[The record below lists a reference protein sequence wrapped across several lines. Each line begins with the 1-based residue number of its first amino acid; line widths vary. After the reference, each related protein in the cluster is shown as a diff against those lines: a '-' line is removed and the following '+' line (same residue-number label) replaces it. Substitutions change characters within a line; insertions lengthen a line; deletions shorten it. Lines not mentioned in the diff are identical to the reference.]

1 MSNNNGL
8 NPLPLFNNNKSLYG
22 TRTQTNQSSKKISI
36 IEDKTTLEPAR
47 PTPSSPIISSTNL
60 NTNNQRSTSISISTS
75 SELSPSQIRKK
86 IQIQKQALNSFD
98 LKQMH
103 EHVYQELDEWKNSMY
118 NRIRSMK
125 DRMLKENTDSYEE
138 LMKLQNLMKEILEDK
153 LIKQLSV
160 MKNNPQLINSE
171 ELDEIEQNLKQI
183 KDEIDY
189 MRKFDSQLDS
199 SNVQINGELQLNKT
213 TDFSK
218 HQPLPH
224 PPPSPPPPQSLAS
237 IPDIISKSPSPSPVE
252 YKPIPPV
259 WTDATRQG
267 LNNLSHYLPFRLL
280 IPNYVREELIKSLD
294 IEQFNDVL
302 KLSCQS
308 TIECILTII
317 DQNDLDGSIDIL
329 TDLMVAFKCSS
340 NQYEIR
346 LLFQKK
352 FISIITGKR
361 NERLERLRDKYQL
374 DMVKVFPQTCP
385 QSDERVV
392 LLRCQ
397 HSEYIIYC
405 IREIIQNVL
414 EQAHF
419 TDEDSNQSYLMY
431 DPSINYDES
440 CAHEYGAYKPNDTYE
455 IISNKNIAASFE
467 DLTEPK
473 QRSIISINSSSSSS
487 LSKNRYNY
495 EDAPLNYDDTEPESD
510 DNDDDDDFQRSKS
523 SDDKRIFVK
532 ELNYVKGR
540 QVGLL
545 IGPFGQHITQIREQT
560 GAKIHLTND
569 DNEPSVIKGT
579 KCQIKQALRLIKEC
593 LQTQKPIPRTAY
605 KGGRRR

>member
-22 TRTQTNQSSKKISI
+22 ARTQTNQSSKKISL

-47 PTPSSPIISSTNL
+47 PTPSSPIISSTNS
-60 NTNNQRSTSISISTS
+60 NTNNQRPTSISIPTS
-75 SELSPSQIRKK
+75 SELSPSQIHKH
-86 IQIQKQALNSFD
+86 IQLQWQALNSFD

-103 EHVYQELDEWKNSMY
+103 AHVYQELDEWKKSMY
-118 NRIRSMK
+118 NRILSMK
-125 DRMLKENTDSYEE
+125 NHMLEENTHSYQQ
-138 LMKLQNLMKEILEDK
+138 LLGLQNLMKKLLEDE
-153 LIKQLSV
+153 LIKSLLM
-160 MKNNPQLINSE
+160 MKSNPQLINSE
-171 ELDEIEQNLKQI
+171 ELDKIEKNSNQM

-189 MRKFDSQLDS
+189 MKKFDSQLDT
-199 SNVQINGELQLNKT
+199 SNVQITGELQLNKT

-224 PPPSPPPPQSLAS
+224 PQPSPPPQSAPPIPDTIPQSS
-237 IPDIISKSPSPSPVE
+237 SSSPIE
-252 YKPIPPV
+252 YNKPTPPV

-267 LNNLSHYLPFRLL
+267 LNDLSRYLPFRLL
-280 IPNYVREELIKSLD
+280 IPNYVRQELIKSLD

-302 KLSCQS
+302 TLSCQS
-308 TIECILTII
+308 SIECILTII
-317 DQNDLDGSIDIL
+317 DQKDLDASIDIL

-340 NQYEIR
+340 DQYEIR

-374 DMVKVFPQTCP
+374 DMVKVFLQTCP

-405 IREIIQNVL
+405 IREIMQNIL

-419 TDEDSNQSYLMY
+419 TDEDSNQSYPMY

-440 CAHEYGAYKPNDTYE
+440 CAHEYGAYKPNDTCE
-455 IISNKNIAASFE
+455 IMSNSNIAASSE

-473 QRSIISINSSSSSS
+473 QQSTMSINSSSSSS
-487 LSKNRYNY
+487 LSKNRHNY

-510 DNDDDDDFQRSKS
+510 DNDDDFQSSKI

-579 KCQIKQALRLIKEC
+579 KSQIKQALRLIKEC

>member
-22 TRTQTNQSSKKISI
+22 ARTQTNQSSKKISL

-47 PTPSSPIISSTNL
+47 PTPSSPIISSTNS
-60 NTNNQRSTSISISTS
+60 NTNNQRPTSISIPTS
-75 SELSPSQIRKK
+75 SELSPSQIHKH
-86 IQIQKQALNSFD
+86 IQLQWQALNSFD

-103 EHVYQELDEWKNSMY
+103 AHVYQELDEWKKSMY
-118 NRIRSMK
+118 NRILSMK
-125 DRMLKENTDSYEE
+125 NHMLEENTHSYQQ
-138 LMKLQNLMKEILEDK
+138 LLGLQNLMKKLLEDE
-153 LIKQLSV
+153 LIKSLLM
-160 MKNNPQLINSE
+160 MKSNPQLINSE
-171 ELDEIEQNLKQI
+171 ELDKIEKNLKQM

-189 MRKFDSQLDS
+189 MKKFDSQLDT
-199 SNVQINGELQLNKT
+199 SNVQITGELQLNKT

-224 PPPSPPPPQSLAS
+224 PQPSPPPQSAPPIPDTIPQSS
-237 IPDIISKSPSPSPVE
+237 SSSPIE
-252 YKPIPPV
+252 YNKPTPPV

-267 LNNLSHYLPFRLL
+267 LNDLSRYLPFRLL
-280 IPNYVREELIKSLD
+280 IPNYVRQELIKSLD

-302 KLSCQS
+302 TLSCQS
-308 TIECILTII
+308 SIECILTII
-317 DQNDLDGSIDIL
+317 DQKDLDASIDIL

-340 NQYEIR
+340 DQYEIR

-374 DMVKVFPQTCP
+374 DMVKVFLQTCP

-405 IREIIQNVL
+405 IREIMQNIL

-419 TDEDSNQSYLMY
+419 TDEDSNQSYPMY

-440 CAHEYGAYKPNDTYE
+440 CAHEYGAYKPNDTCE
-455 IISNKNIAASFE
+455 IMSNSNIAASSE

-473 QRSIISINSSSSSS
+473 QQSTMSINSSSSSS
-487 LSKNRYNY
+487 LSKNRHNY

-510 DNDDDDDFQRSKS
+510 DNDDDFQSSKI

-579 KCQIKQALRLIKEC
+579 KSQIKQALRLIKEC

>member
-1 MSNNNGL
+1 MALSTSTSRYEKCTRRKHNLYDQEHPDREPEPINGWNNYIDAWDEYHIHM
-8 NPLPLFNNNKSLYG
+8 PCS
-22 TRTQTNQSSKKISI
+22 
-36 IEDKTTLEPAR
+36 
-47 PTPSSPIISSTNL
+47 PSSL
-60 NTNNQRSTSISISTS
+60 N
-75 SELSPSQIRKK
+75 
-86 IQIQKQALNSFD
+86 
-98 LKQMH
+98 
-103 EHVYQELDEWKNSMY
+103 
-118 NRIRSMK
+118 
-125 DRMLKENTDSYEE
+125 
-138 LMKLQNLMKEILEDK
+138 
-153 LIKQLSV
+153 
-160 MKNNPQLINSE
+160 
-171 ELDEIEQNLKQI
+171 
-183 KDEIDY
+183 DEIDY
-189 MRKFDSQLDS
+189 MKKFDSQLDT
-199 SNVQINGELQLNKT
+199 SNVQITGELQLNKT

-224 PPPSPPPPQSLAS
+224 PQPSPPPQSAPPIPDTIPQSS
-237 IPDIISKSPSPSPVE
+237 SSSPIE
-252 YKPIPPV
+252 YNKPTPPV

-267 LNNLSHYLPFRLL
+267 LNDLSRYLPFRLL
-280 IPNYVREELIKSLD
+280 IPNYVRQELIKSLD

-302 KLSCQS
+302 TLSCQS
-308 TIECILTII
+308 SIECILTII
-317 DQNDLDGSIDIL
+317 DQKDLDASIDIL

-340 NQYEIR
+340 DQYEIR

-374 DMVKVFPQTCP
+374 DMVKVFLQTCP

-405 IREIIQNVL
+405 IREIMQNIL

-419 TDEDSNQSYLMY
+419 TDEDSNQSYPMY

-440 CAHEYGAYKPNDTYE
+440 CAHEYGAYKPNDTCE
-455 IISNKNIAASFE
+455 IMSNSNIAASSE

-473 QRSIISINSSSSSS
+473 QQSTMSINSSSSSS
-487 LSKNRYNY
+487 LSKNRHNY

-510 DNDDDDDFQRSKS
+510 DNDDDFQSSKI

-579 KCQIKQALRLIKEC
+579 KSQIKQALRLIKEC

>member
-22 TRTQTNQSSKKISI
+22 ARTQTNQSSKKISL

-47 PTPSSPIISSTNL
+47 PTPSSPIISSTNS
-60 NTNNQRSTSISISTS
+60 NTNNQRPTSISIPTS
-75 SELSPSQIRKK
+75 SELSPSQIHKH
-86 IQIQKQALNSFD
+86 IQLQWQALNSFD

-103 EHVYQELDEWKNSMY
+103 AHVYQELDEWKKSMY
-118 NRIRSMK
+118 NRILSMK
-125 DRMLKENTDSYEE
+125 NHMLEENTHSYQQ
-138 LMKLQNLMKEILEDK
+138 LLGLQNLMKKLLEDE
-153 LIKQLSV
+153 LIKSLLM
-160 MKNNPQLINSE
+160 MKSNPQLINSE
-171 ELDEIEQNLKQI
+171 ELDKIEKNLKQM

-189 MRKFDSQLDS
+189 MKKFDSQLDT
-199 SNVQINGELQLNKT
+199 SNVQITGELQLNKT

-218 HQPLPH
+218 HQPLPR
-224 PPPSPPPPQSLAS
+224 PQPSPPPQSAPPIPDTIPQSS
-237 IPDIISKSPSPSPVE
+237 SSSPIE
-252 YKPIPPV
+252 YNKPTPPV

-267 LNNLSHYLPFRLL
+267 LNDLSRYLPFRLL
-280 IPNYVREELIKSLD
+280 IPNYVRQELIKSLD

-302 KLSCQS
+302 TLSCQS
-308 TIECILTII
+308 SIECILTII
-317 DQNDLDGSIDIL
+317 DQKDLDASIDIL

-340 NQYEIR
+340 DQYEIR

-374 DMVKVFPQTCP
+374 DMVKVFLQTCP

-405 IREIIQNVL
+405 IREIMQNIL

-419 TDEDSNQSYLMY
+419 TDEDSNQSYPMY

-440 CAHEYGAYKPNDTYE
+440 CAHEYGAYKPNDTCE
-455 IISNKNIAASFE
+455 IMSNSNIAASSE

-473 QRSIISINSSSSSS
+473 QQSTMSINSSSSSS
-487 LSKNRYNY
+487 LSKNRHNY

-510 DNDDDDDFQRSKS
+510 DNDDDFQSSKI

-579 KCQIKQALRLIKEC
+579 KSQIKQALRLIKEC

>member
-1 MSNNNGL
+1 MSNNNGP

-22 TRTQTNQSSKKISI
+22 TRTQINQSSKKISL

-60 NTNNQRSTSISISTS
+60 NTNNQRSASISISTS
-75 SELSPSQIRKK
+75 SELSPSIIHKYV
-86 IQIQKQALNSFD
+86 QIQRQALASFD

-103 EHVYQELDEWKNSMY
+103 EHVNQELDEWKKSMY
-118 NRIRSMK
+118 DRILSMK
-125 DRMLKENTDSYEE
+125 NRTLEENTHSYDQ
-138 LMKLQNLMKEILEDK
+138 LRTLQRVMKQLLEDK
-153 LIKQLSV
+153 LIKQLLF
-160 MKNNPQLINSE
+160 MKNNSQLINSE
-171 ELDEIEQNLKQI
+171 ELDDIEQKLKYI
-183 KDEIDY
+183 KDEIDF
-189 MRKFDSQLDS
+189 MKKFDSQLDT
-199 SNVQINGELQLNKT
+199 SNVQITGELQLNKT

-224 PPPSPPPPQSLAS
+224 PSPSPPPQSVVPPVPET
-237 IPDIISKSPSPSPVE
+237 IPKSPSPSPDE
-252 YKPIPPV
+252 YKPTPPV

-267 LNNLSHYLPFRLL
+267 LNDLSRYLPFRLL
-280 IPNYVREELIKSLD
+280 IPNYVRQELIKSLD
-294 IEQFNDVL
+294 IEQFHDVL

-308 TIECILTII
+308 SIECILTII
-317 DQNDLDGSIDIL
+317 DQNDLDASMDIL

-340 NQYEIR
+340 DQYEIR
-346 LLFQKK
+346 LLFHKK

-419 TDEDSNQSYLMY
+419 TDEDSNQSYPMY
-431 DPSINYDES
+431 DPSVNYDES
-440 CAHEYGAYKPNDTYE
+440 CAHEYGAYKPNDTCE
-455 IISNKNIAASFE
+455 ITLNSNITTSLE
-467 DLTEPK
+467 DLSESK
-473 QRSIISINSSSSSS
+473 QRSTISINSSSSSS

-495 EDAPLNYDDTEPESD
+495 EDAPLNYDDTETESD
-510 DNDDDDDFQRSKS
+510 DNDDDFQRSKS

-579 KCQIKQALRLIKEC
+579 KRQIKEALRLIKEC